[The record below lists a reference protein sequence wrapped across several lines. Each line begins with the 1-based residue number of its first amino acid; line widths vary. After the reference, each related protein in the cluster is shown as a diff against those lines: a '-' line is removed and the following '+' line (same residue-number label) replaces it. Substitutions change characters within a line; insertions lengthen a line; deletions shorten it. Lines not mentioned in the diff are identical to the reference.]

1 MTLPAAMHG
10 KISLLYYSPY
20 KVTAMIN
27 EVTYRLKL
35 SATTHIHDVFHV
47 GLLKK
52 FIGTPPGS
60 PLPLPL
66 DPPWYHPTTTGSSIE
81 GPPGPRCSPA
91 SYSVGVST

>member
-1 MTLPAAMHG
+1 MRG

-27 EVTYRLKL
+27 EVTYRLEL

-60 PLPLPL
+60 PSPLPI
-66 DPPWYHPTTTGSSIE
+66 DPPWYRPTTTGSSIE
-81 GPPGPRCSPA
+81 GLLGPRCSPA
-91 SYSVGVST
+91 SYSVRVST